1 MVPDHMRL
9 RTIILLLAG
18 LLILDVVVILGVWVW
33 KRSQSSL
40 VAVQPAA
47 AVISETA
54 PTDESESPM
63 PQPAP
68 TARFDSTPVVIS
80 DVAMSVTIE
89 TPQEGQSVPR
99 RFPASGRSDPLPS
112 GHRLMLVID
121 SGRGVYS
128 PKFPLLD
135 VENGSWSGTGND
147 FGAPAGGSISLCVFL
162 VSDEGV
168 RQLTQW
174 QAQGKATGKYPP
186 FRQSVPGGVELKRI
200 KLTIARN

>member
-1 MVPDHMRL
+1 MRL
-9 RTIILLLAG
+9 RTGILILAG
-18 LLILDVVVILGVWVW
+18 LLFLDLVVILGVWVW
-33 KRSQSSL
+33 KRSQPLPTAPL
-40 VAVQPAA
+40 VV
-47 AVISETA
+47 VKEVN

-68 TARFDSTPVVIS
+68 TARYDSAPVVGS
-80 DVAMSVTIE
+80 EGAPSVTIKS
-89 TPQEGQSVPR
+89 PQEGQSVPR
-99 RFPASGRSDPLPS
+99 RFPASGRCGPIPA

-121 SGRGVYS
+121 SGRRVYS
-128 PKFPLLD
+128 PKFPLPD
-135 VENGSWSGTGND
+135 VAGGSWSGTGND
-147 FGAPAGGSISLCVFL
+147 FGAPAGGHISLCLFL

-200 KLTIARN
+200 KLTIAR